1 MVSFVDSLVGPLSV
15 LNALIVSVAIRKK
28 DEVADTLRQIES
40 IWDEYGV
47 YEKVDEKST

>member
-1 MVSFVDSLVGPLSV
+1 MLFRSLSV